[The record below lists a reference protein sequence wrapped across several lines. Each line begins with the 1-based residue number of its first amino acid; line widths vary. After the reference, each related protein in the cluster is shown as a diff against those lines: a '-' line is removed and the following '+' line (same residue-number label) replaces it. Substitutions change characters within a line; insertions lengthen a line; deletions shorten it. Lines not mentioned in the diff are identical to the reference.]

1 MKDHPEVALVT
12 AGRDVR
18 TDARIPSNTNHETAV
33 KAQSKPKR
41 RTKTYR
47 VIQRPDG
54 VVIER
59 PRYRPSDLHQKPGNK
74 VDGDRA
80 GSNNIILAGG
90 TEEERLTRLDYD
102 LLGIGSSTSD
112 TGGGGNGEFAA
123 EEGTYVVAQLQEPT
137 RGVTDIEIPRVED
150 IPLWRFYLSSMPYYG
165 RFHTVVCSQGS
176 FFAKLVPLMNRSRIS
191 QINLV
196 VALQRHSMAP
206 SRLSMSG
213 GRKRRVPSPGIKSA
227 YLPRE
232 TTISEGAFKE
242 EQHGYE
248 DNAGAAPSQ
257 GKVTSTHGAKGSLT
271 CLPSELIDLIAS
283 HLRNSKSVF
292 SFGSVNKRFHGIVR
306 QAIVRD
312 LVLGRGKIKGFL
324 EMLGHHPEL
333 MRKVT
338 SANLGDF
345 SCSRH
350 EECTCLGIPTLDAD
364 VMEVIR
370 RTMDANSDN
379 GVDWTNIQEDRRR
392 RGSVWRIN
400 QAFFLNM
407 LAALCPNIRSMEI
420 QLPEARQCQVS
431 QPPRPLHI
439 APHVFPS
446 LNPELLPV
454 TPFQGSALHILG
466 RTLHSLTIAEDT
478 RWKGPATLEVLH
490 SHDLKWR
497 NMGRYIITL
506 EGFTSLK
513 RLDVP
518 MEVLGRPDNIVF
530 SPPSYQSPQGESV
543 MNTKTGPIEDKK
555 LKTLEEARSKI
566 LPFTMTHMYLRSCN
580 KWTFGILRKVNE
592 IPTENL
598 QLRHIELFFKTEPQQ
613 AIMQCDS
620 AEDGRINYLQ
630 LLTDLERKNVSI
642 SFYFGVKEVRI
653 DMHREL
659 AALRLLSPFEIW
671 HFSGFRR
678 PFSDLDRTA
687 SKGRRLSLIGSRLFL
702 RYSASHLQLLNR
714 PTFNPASWAQ
724 TAFFQGNKGAKRY
737 QSSND
742 LRPKAR
748 VEDSSSAKDRAL
760 GRRNFRRR
768 LAPLLDIDAFQFSF
782 RFGQRSL
789 SLPEEATRLDMVFR
803 VPSVAPVQPEDFM
816 IMDETPGPERYES
829 SQPKRIGRTSL
840 KEPKNSQV
848 KELENDMVD
857 LEIGPVTSIATSEE
871 VAWSQPAFDMATW
884 ATMFDWKTLLST
896 EEIESSVFG
905 RLPFL
910 VAAFRRLVPTPH
922 HYNKPCELSP
932 IQRNSLEKMFP
943 PFQFSCSHRPSPIGR
958 LPNELLLNIAA
969 QITHLDRNWDLA
981 NLALVSKRWRAVAQE
996 WLLKEPRFHVHF
1008 MQRYMCEVRKRQEL
1022 LVQVKTV
1029 EIWSNSQEL
1038 KERQKNHSE
1047 RKHGSSSA
1055 IRPKSYLSI
1064 SAPECMTR
1072 DADFME
1078 TCTEIIERKSSNA
1091 EDQEDWNSA
1100 LETDVIPSLFSVLLC
1115 MLPNLRELKLSDAW
1129 MIDFPFLTT
1138 ALSASATQN
1147 IIMPL
1152 DWAGKRGYQ
1161 SDAIAALFTRLT
1173 VLEIPT
1179 DMTAMCFSRGIAM
1192 PFDFRNFSN
1201 LREVAITMR
1210 AISLFIPLGTH
1221 AGPIDPREMF
1231 PKTLE
1236 LLRITEAS
1244 YATANFLNQTCLS
1257 KKTGHFP
1264 HVRRV
1269 EVYHME
1275 SLNDTVAES
1284 EEARCPHPVKDV
1296 HIMCAD
1302 AEIALYLYFPPWIM
1316 KSWESGGGAPWRLK
1330 AESERLRRAEQ
1341 KCYDIDM
1348 EPFDMKYVMWDRF
1361 EAEWDADGDL
1371 VMV

>member
-150 IPLWRFYLSSMPYYG
+150 TPLWRFYLSSMPYYG

-206 SRLSMSG
+206 SRLSTSG

-345 SCSRH
+345 ACSRH

-543 MNTKTGPIEDKK
+543 MDTKTGPIEDKK

-653 DMHREL
+653 DMRREL

-678 PFSDLDRTA
+678 AFSDLDQTA

-702 RYSASHLQLLNR
+702 RYSASHLQLLNK

-748 VEDSSSAKDRAL
+748 VEYSGSAKDRAL
-760 GRRNFRRR
+760 GRRSFRRR

-789 SLPEEATRLDMVFR
+789 SLPEEDTRLDMVFR

-857 LEIGPVTSIATSEE
+857 LEIGPVTSIATSKE

-896 EEIESSVFG
+896 DEIESSVFG
-905 RLPFL
+905 R
-910 VAAFRRLVPTPH
+910 
-922 HYNKPCELSP
+922 
-932 IQRNSLEKMFP
+932 
-943 PFQFSCSHRPSPIGR
+943 HRPSPIGR

-1047 RKHGSSSA
+1047 RKHGSTSA

-1078 TCTEIIERKSSNA
+1078 TCTEIIERKK
-1091 EDQEDWNSA
+1091 
-1100 LETDVIPSLFSVLLC
+1100 TDVIPALFSVLLC

-1264 HVRRV
+1264 QVRRV

-1330 AESERLRRAEQ
+1330 AESKRLRRAEQ

-1348 EPFDMKYVMWDRF
+1348 EPFDVKYVMWDRF